1 MFLYNLLKIG
11 DSEINDFKIGTEQV
25 DKIYLGTQLLWKK
38 SNIYGWYVNPSISD
52 SYTSVCYIEDAT
64 GKQPASTS
72 MYRQVEYIKS
82 TGTQIIIT
90 DILPNSN
97 YSYNLD
103 LQFTSAN
110 SNTNRGFFGTIEF
123 RDNVLYSRINA
134 NWGQGSNTSFGVYFY
149 NNNSA
154 DVLTDISS
162 SIRTARN
169 LLVFGPT
176 SATYGGNALK
186 HPAITMPTDISLP
199 IVIFGVIEGTSIA
212 DYKIFQQSDMI
223 LYSCRIY
230 DENNNL
236 IHNLLPT
243 ERQLDGELGLYDTV
257 ANKFYTNFGTGN
269 FVKGNY
275 TANNYFDYGDWQN
288 SFFMPKPCM
297 LKSDGTVD
305 YYLDENDY
313 NFRTPIINLTSSM
326 NCEWGGFYPYNN
338 PDLAKRGKPI
348 PPTDTAGYQKQYIR
362 DITYYEIELG
372 TTVLYGYI
380 KAPITTPGGS
390 LTLIYIYQYDLNKE
404 FLDQQ
409 WSGGRDSR
417 ILYNT
422 PGLPIPINPNTKYIR
437 ITYGQYSN
445 GQGGALPEISDP
457 SYYNDK
463 FVISYEPIMSD
474 ISDSTYDGNAM
485 VEWPTIYYKFETL
498 EDKGYKQV
506 EYIKSNG
513 TQIIQTDII
522 PTSTTKIEVDLRFG
536 NNVSSASG
544 DSGKAIFGATEY
556 ENNASIAQ
564 YRINAQDTTSL
575 KCLTFYNKFTWHQGQ
590 VDNYLMNPNN
600 FNSGSTNVK
609 QTLILNVGI
618 GSWGNQSIDFTSEI
632 SSSFRE
638 LTIPIA
644 LFGVVDSTLGG
655 LSPHTIKELEI
666 YNVRMYSVDSQ
677 LIHNLIPVERQS
689 DNELGLYDTITDKF
703 YTNAGTGTF
712 VKGNYITENHGW
724 FYCSD
729 TKVDDSYNCWNN
741 YDCYNHIIPHFYTPI
756 YNTTIS
762 NNKMR
767 SLSGI
772 ALTTANGSGTTTG
785 RLELDSALANNT
797 TPDIEWYSGVWS
809 DRVLI
814 SALMILIS
822 KSLNNQAIFGNGIN
836 TQANKEAYITGTLND
851 KGLFYGSFA
860 DNASGV
866 KIFGMENFYGCVGQR
881 IAGLVGTDTGYAY
894 KLTYGNIDGSNVDT
908 YNDSGL
914 GYKFIANQ
922 PNATSTL
929 NWVDKM
935 HFGDYG
941 VLPISVSGGA
951 NTYWADSFWSGTNY
965 AVIGRNDSNSDYATG
980 SLSMD
985 LTNSFSTASWN
996 ISGSLSCK
1004 PVLRLT
1010 NVDTA
1015 NLRIHSEN
1023 IINYRPNG
1031 NSTVEVQLY
1040 VKNSSYLPAYDE
1052 LTGRIILPGS
1062 TATSIDD
1069 EKIYVLDID
1078 NEWKVMYEIEQ
1089 N

>member
-1 MFLYNLLKIG
+1 MYNLLKIG
-11 DSEINDFKIGTEQV
+11 DSEITDFKIGTNQV
-25 DKIYLGTQLLWKK
+25 DKVYLGTQLLWKK

-52 SYTSVCYIEDAT
+52 SYTSVCYVEDAI
-64 GKQPASTS
+64 GKQTASMDSVNDTF
-72 MYRQVEYIKS
+72 
-82 TGTQIIIT
+82 
-90 DILPNSN
+90 N
-97 YSYNLD
+97 
-103 LQFTSAN
+103 
-110 SNTNRGFFGTIEF
+110 
-123 RDNVLYSRINA
+123 
-134 NWGQGSNTSFGVYFY
+134 
-149 NNNSA
+149 
-154 DVLTDISS
+154 
-162 SIRTARN
+162 
-169 LLVFGPT
+169 
-176 SATYGGNALK
+176 YGG
-186 HPAITMPTDISLP
+186 
-199 IVIFGVIEGTSIA
+199 
-212 DYKIFQQSDMI
+212 
-223 LYSCRIY
+223 
-230 DENNNL
+230 
-236 IHNLLPT
+236 
-243 ERQLDGELGLYDTV
+243 
-257 ANKFYTNFGTGN
+257 
-269 FVKGNY
+269 
-275 TANNYFDYGDWQN
+275 WQN

-297 LKSDGTVD
+297 LKSDGSVD
-305 YYLDENDY
+305 YYLDENNYRWISGLSEHNLVVGKLLRSNIDSGGIIQSRGIPAD
-313 NFRTPIINLTSSM
+313 NVFELSIAPIIRGNTYSVAISESDGAIVIGFFYNYPTVNASS
-326 NCEWGGFYPYNN
+326 YNN
-338 PDLAKRGKPI
+338 SRIVIQDAH
-348 PPTDTAGYQKQYIR
+348 
-362 DITYYEIELG
+362 TY
-372 TTVLYGYI
+372 TFT
-380 KAPITTPGGS
+380 APITGYMVLRDKTVGS
-390 LTLIYIYQYDLNKE
+390 EEIIIQGDTK
-404 FLDQQ
+404 
-409 WSGGRDSR
+409 
-417 ILYNT
+417 IL
-422 PGLPIPINPNTKYIR
+422 
-437 ITYGQYSN
+437 
-445 GQGGALPEISDP
+445 
-457 SYYNDK
+457 
-463 FVISYEPIMSD
+463 SD

-556 ENNASIAQ
+556 ENNAPIAQ

-729 TKVDDSYNCWNN
+729 TKVDSSYNCWSN
-741 YDCYNHIIPHFYTPI
+741 YDCYNHITPHFYTPI

-762 NNKMR
+762 NNTMR
-767 SLSGI
+767 SLSGL
-772 ALTTANGSGTTTG
+772 ALTTANGNGTTTG

-836 TQANKEAYITGTLND
+836 TQANKEAYTTGTLND

-860 DNASGV
+860 DNASAV

-894 KLTYGNIDGSNVDT
+894 KLTYGNVDGSNADT

-922 PNATSTL
+922 PTATSTL
-929 NWVDKM
+929 NWIDKM

-951 NTYWADSFWSGTNY
+951 NTYWADSFWSGINY

-980 SLSMD
+980 SLSID

-1031 NSTVEVQLY
+1031 NSAVEVQLY

-1052 LTGRIILPGS
+1052 LTGRIILAGS

-1069 EKIYVLDID
+1069 EKIYMLDVD